1 MNQNNRLQTLLTG
14 ALLLLVGAA
23 FGAIVVKLAGKESS
37 TGNPQSASPSAQSVA
52 ATQGSPQP
60 VQDGVIV
67 YLFHGNVR
75 CPTCLAIEATTKEV
89 LKTRFAETLQSGKVI
104 VKELN
109 YEEPANKDYIQKYQ
123 LIAPTVVMVK
133 IEKGRETHFENLMD
147 VWQLVGEKERFSRFI
162 ESNLQ
167 KLLDEG
173 TT

>member
-1 MNQNNRLQTLLTG
+1 MNQNNQWQTLLTG

-23 FGAIVVKLAGKESS
+23 FGAIAVKLSGQGSS
-37 TGNPQSASPSAQSVA
+37 TGNPQSASAPSQAVA
-52 ATQGSPQP
+52 ATQGSPQM
-60 VQDGVIV
+60 VQDGVLV

-89 LKTRFAETLQSGKVI
+89 LKTRFADALQSGKVI
-104 VKELN
+104 VRELN

-133 IEKGRETHFENLMD
+133 IERGQETHFENLMD
-147 VWQLVGEKERFSRFI
+147 VWQLVGEKEKFYQFI

-167 KLLDEG
+167 KLLGDG

>member
-1 MNQNNRLQTLLTG
+1 MNQNNQWQTLLTG

-23 FGAIVVKLAGKESS
+23 FGAIVVKLSGGGSSVNNPVPATAAESL
-37 TGNPQSASPSAQSVA
+37 A
-52 ATQGSPQP
+52 ATPGSPETF
-60 VQDGVIV
+60 QDGVLV

-75 CPTCLAIEATTKEV
+75 CPTCLKIEATTKEV
-89 LKTRFAETLQSGKVI
+89 LETRFADALRSGKVI

-133 IEKGRETHFENLMD
+133 IEKGQETHFENLMD
-147 VWQLVGEKERFSRFI
+147 VWQLVGEKEKFYQFI